1 MKRKLR
7 RLLWGALL
15 ALILV
20 PAAVRAE
27 ETETITKI
35 ELSELSYTVHDH
47 MTGWDACG
55 FVSYAFPEGAP
66 CGKGFGNVN
75 IQQDGEYVYEGTL
88 KAGDARLFI
97 EVYAEPLGLEVK
109 DPAYDFDPEHLGEIE
124 VRINGE
130 KRDDVTVD
138 YYNAS
143 WRCVDVII
151 PITVEVFD
159 GKEYAVSFDTAGG
172 TAVEPQKIASGGHA
186 AEPEPPVREG
196 MAFMGWYKDKTFT
209 EPFDFHGDTVTADM
223 TLYACWEPEVKVQT
237 IGRIEIEGLH
247 AAFSDLMT
255 GAEARAAVS
264 YAHPEGAPYGKGNRN
279 VYIMQNGEDIYDARL
294 TAGDALLYVEVYA
307 EPFGENV
314 PNAAYDFDAER
325 LSEIEVLIDGEKR
338 NGVTVTGYN
347 EVWRC
352 VDVVIPVTVEKLVPE
367 PAAFTLSFEMKGH
380 GAAIPPQ
387 TAGENGRFSIPE
399 EPSAEGYVFR
409 GWYADE
415 AFKAFFD
422 FGQPA
427 EADRTAYAKWE
438 KQGGTGTERETE
450 AETEEK
456 TEEKTEEDNGETYGD
471 EEPEENPL
479 LLIGA
484 AVLGIAAVAVTTAL
498 FLGKTK
504 KKK

>member
-1 MKRKLR
+1 MKRILR

-27 ETETITKI
+27 ETETITRI

-47 MTGWDACG
+47 MTGWDACS

-97 EVYAEPLGLEVK
+97 EVYAEPLGLELK

-124 VRINGE
+124 VRIN
-130 KRDDVTVD
+130 
-138 YYNAS
+138 
-143 WRCVDVII
+143 
-151 PITVEVFD
+151 
-159 GKEYAVSFDTAGG
+159 
-172 TAVEPQKIASGGHA
+172 
-186 AEPEPPVREG
+186 
-196 MAFMGWYKDKTFT
+196 
-209 EPFDFHGDTVTADM
+209 
-223 TLYACWEPEVKVQT
+223 
-237 IGRIEIEGLH
+237 
-247 AAFSDLMT
+247 
-255 GAEARAAVS
+255 
-264 YAHPEGAPYGKGNRN
+264 
-279 VYIMQNGEDIYDARL
+279 
-294 TAGDALLYVEVYA
+294 
-307 EPFGENV
+307 
-314 PNAAYDFDAER
+314 
-325 LSEIEVLIDGEKR
+325 GEKR

-352 VDVVIPVTVEKLVPE
+352 VDVVIPVTVEKLAPE

-399 EPSAEGYVFR
+399 EPSAEGCVFR

-427 EADRTAYAKWE
+427 EADRTVYAKWE

-456 TEEKTEEDNGETYGD
+456 NEEDNGETYGD
-471 EEPEENPL
+471 EEPEVNPL

>member
-20 PAAVRAE
+20 SAAVRAE
-27 ETETITKI
+27 ETETITRI

-47 MTGWDACG
+47 MTGWDACS

-88 KAGDARLFI
+88 TAGDARLFI
-97 EVYAEPLGLEVK
+97 EVYAEPL
-109 DPAYDFDPEHLGEIE
+109 
-124 VRINGE
+124 
-130 KRDDVTVD
+130 
-138 YYNAS
+138 
-143 WRCVDVII
+143 
-151 PITVEVFD
+151 
-159 GKEYAVSFDTAGG
+159 
-172 TAVEPQKIASGGHA
+172 
-186 AEPEPPVREG
+186 
-196 MAFMGWYKDKTFT
+196 
-209 EPFDFHGDTVTADM
+209 
-223 TLYACWEPEVKVQT
+223 
-237 IGRIEIEGLH
+237 
-247 AAFSDLMT
+247 
-255 GAEARAAVS
+255 
-264 YAHPEGAPYGKGNRN
+264 
-279 VYIMQNGEDIYDARL
+279 
-294 TAGDALLYVEVYA
+294 
-307 EPFGENV
+307 GENV

-352 VDVVIPVTVEKLVPE
+352 VDVVIPVTVEKLAPE

-438 KQGGTGTERETE
+438 KQGGTGTERETG

-456 TEEKTEEDNGETYGD
+456 TEEETEEDNGETYGD